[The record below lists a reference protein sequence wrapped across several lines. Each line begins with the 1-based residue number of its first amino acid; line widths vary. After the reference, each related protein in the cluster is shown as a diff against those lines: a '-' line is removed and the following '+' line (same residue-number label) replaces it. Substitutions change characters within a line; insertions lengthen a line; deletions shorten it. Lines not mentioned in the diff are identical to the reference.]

1 MKKLFIVLAL
11 ELGLVACHDTGQIAS
26 VQGSFY
32 VVNPWD
38 SNANN
43 IQSVVD
49 TLQHAFEVDTIN
61 PTDSVDAPLGFFFLD
76 TLDIDSLWIKADT
89 GTGGWLLVK

>member
-11 ELGLVACHDTGQIAS
+11 GLGLVACQDTGQIAS

-49 TLQHAFEVDTIN
+49 TLYQGFRIDTIN
-61 PTDSVDAPLGFFFLD
+61 PTDSVDAPLGFFYFD
-76 TLDIDSLWIKADT
+76 TLDVDSLWIKADT